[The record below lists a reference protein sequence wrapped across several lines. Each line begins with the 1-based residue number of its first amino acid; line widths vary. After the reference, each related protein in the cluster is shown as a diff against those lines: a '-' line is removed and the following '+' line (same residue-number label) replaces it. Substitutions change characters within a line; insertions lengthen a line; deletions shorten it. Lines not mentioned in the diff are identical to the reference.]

1 MFSFVDY
8 RAFLVAIFFS
18 YYVLAFCLVYCYFPC
33 PMQYRFLALRKFFFP
48 LLHYSFLCFCPVQ
61 LIFLFLLFI
70 FFYPCHAQRYCFPF
84 PALVY
89 IFFCAALFS
98 FLLPS
103 AFFFWLIL
111 LLYTILFIFFPLCL
125 FFFFALRKL
134 SSYYPY
140 LTSFLFVV
148 LAAHYFLSC
157 PTHSVLPLPCA
168 MLYFLSSCTIFFS
181 FAQHDILFLV
191 PIIALRNTIY
201 SLFPFA
207 YLSIALCKISFYFY
221 YMWDSLFTFTSY
233 IYFPYDL
240 RPARLVPYFPSP
252 YLFYMATRLMILLC
266 STISLYIF
274 ARGIFRACYCP
285 LSSEIY
291 FFLSYALA
299 LLHIYLTEH
308 FFSCFFY
315 YLGHALYFYLARPLC
330 LFALMRSRAI
340 LFLAGRSTYTYISTS
355 SHALSRYLF

>member
-1 MFSFVDY
+1 MGFLHALLTFFFGFYSYTRRACTAFTYLHYLHYITEHFFALDYSFY
-8 RAFLVAIFFS
+8 FAIFFS

-33 PMQYRFLALRKFFFP
+33 PVQYCFLALRNIF
-48 LLHYSFLCFCPVQ
+48 FLCYTILFFAFALCN
-61 LIFLFLLFI
+61 LYFLSYYS
-70 FFYPCHAQRYCFPF
+70 FFYPCHTQHYCFPF
-84 PALVY
+84 PELVY

-266 STISLYIF
+266 STFSLYIF

-291 FFLSYALA
+291 FFCHT
-299 LLHIYLTEH
+299 LLR
-308 FFSCFFY
+308 
-315 YLGHALYFYLARPLC
+315 YFI
-330 LFALMRSRAI
+330 F
-340 LFLAGRSTYTYISTS
+340 T
-355 SHALSRYLF
+355 